1 MSKDF
6 KYHFGGNDYKQFSFR
21 ERLLKELFILKIKN
35 GYDKETATKEA
46 IADGDFFLSELYKD
60 SFYKETNNF

>member
-1 MSKDF
+1 MSGDF
-6 KYHFGGNDYKQFSFR
+6 KYHLGGNNYKKFSFR
-21 ERLLKELFILKIKN
+21 ENLLKELFIVKIQN

-60 SFYKETNNF
+60 DF